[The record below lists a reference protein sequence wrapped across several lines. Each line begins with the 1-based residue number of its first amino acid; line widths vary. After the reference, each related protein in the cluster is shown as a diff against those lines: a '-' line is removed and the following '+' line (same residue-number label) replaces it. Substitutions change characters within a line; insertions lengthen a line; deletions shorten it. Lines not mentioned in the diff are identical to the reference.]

1 MWGDLMSQWKKGK
14 TPGALVGWKGRAY
27 ENPLVYRKKAGYL
40 TIKVGRGL
48 VKRKETENGG
58 EVVSQEEGTWGP

>member
-1 MWGDLMSQWKKGK
+1 MSHEKRGP
-14 TPGALVGWKGRAY
+14 PGWLEGRAY
-27 ENPLVYRKKAGYL
+27 ENPLVYLKAGYL

-58 EVVSQEEGTWGP
+58 EMVSQEEGTWGP